1 MVSNRQ
7 MLKVLDKSDLDAIH
21 GATLQVL
28 EHTGVLVNSDEH
40 LDLLQ
45 NKGLPV
51 DRQTRIVKMP
61 EAVVMEAVRS
71 AKHNFKWHARSEKHT
86 IQVVDGKTKI
96 GPGAE
101 CSYYIDPETDKARI
115 PTLEDGLAA
124 CRLLDALPNVQ
135 IAYVPMYVG
144 DVPEDAARM
153 LQMAGGLINSGKCTF
168 GGSFNRDDVEMSI
181 RLGEAILGDREKLKK
196 KPLFCGY
203 VDPISPLAHE
213 HTMLEALT
221 GYAKMEMPVF
231 VTVMALAG
239 GTAPASLAG
248 LLVQMNA
255 EVLSSIVIMNTVTK
269 TPKAIYGSVSCP
281 LDMRTGISATGS
293 PEFSLIG
300 VGAIQLAKYYHLPSN
315 MGVQSD
321 SKGVDSQTAY
331 EKTLAA
337 LAAISAGADFC
348 DLFIGSTEAFNSW
361 SPVQTIIDEEI
372 ASNALRFA
380 EGIEVNDETL
390 SVDLINRVGPM
401 GSYLKQKD
409 TLVQFRKEHSFA
421 ELSDRNTRSAWEAAG
436 SKDAK
441 RRAKE
446 RMVELLN
453 SHTPEPLE
461 TEVRKNI
468 DSLIREY
475 TKSYGADSLEKRR
488 QNA

>member
-1 MVSNRQ
+1 MVSNKQ
-7 MLKVLDKSDLDAIH
+7 MLKILDKSDLDAIH

-28 EHTGVLVNSDEH
+28 QQTGVLVNSDEH

-45 NKGLPV
+45 NKGLQV
-51 DRQTRIVKMP
+51 DRQTKIVKMP
-61 EAVVMEAVRS
+61 ESAVMEAVKS
-71 AKHNFKWHARSEKHT
+71 AKHNFKWYARSEKHS
-86 IQVVDGKTKI
+86 IEVVDGKSKL

-101 CSYYIDPETDKARI
+101 CSYYLDPETDRARL
-115 PTLEDGLAA
+115 PNLEDGITC

-135 IAYVPMYVG
+135 IAYIPMYVN
-144 DVPEDAARM
+144 DVPESAVRI

-168 GGSFNRDDVEMSI
+168 GGSQNKADVEMSMRI
-181 RLGEAILGDREKLKK
+181 GEAILGDREKLRK

-221 GYAKMEMPVF
+221 GYAGMDMPVF

-255 EVLSSIVIMNTVTK
+255 EVLSSIVIMSTVTK
-269 TPKAIYGSVSCP
+269 APKAVYGSVSCP
-281 LDMRTGISATGS
+281 LDMRTGISVTGS

-300 VGAIQLAKYYHLPSN
+300 VGATQLAKYYRLPSN

-321 SKGVDSQTAY
+321 SKTADAQTAY
-331 EKTLAA
+331 EKTFAGLAA
-337 LAAISAGADFC
+337 VSAGADFC
-348 DLFIGSTEAFNSW
+348 DLFIGSMEAFNTW
-361 SPVQTIIDEEI
+361 SPVQAIIDEEI

-380 EGIEVNDETL
+380 QGIEVNDETL
-390 SVDLINRVGPM
+390 SVDLINKVGPM

-409 TLVQFRKEHSFA
+409 TMLRFRKEHSFA
-421 ELSDRNTRSAWEAAG
+421 ELTDRNTRTAWEASG

-461 TEVRKNI
+461 TEVRKDI

>member
-1 MVSNRQ
+1 VVSNRQ
-7 MLKVLDKSDLDAIH
+7 MLRVLDKSDLDAIH

-28 EHTGVLVNSDEH
+28 ERTGVLVNSDEH

-45 NKGLPV
+45 NKGLLV
-51 DRQTRIVKMP
+51 DRQTKIVKMP
-61 EAVVMEAVRS
+61 ESAVMEAVKS
-71 AKHNFKWHARSEKHT
+71 AKHNFKWHARCEKNT
-86 IQVVDGKTKI
+86 IQVVDGKTKF

-101 CSYYIDPETDKARI
+101 CSYYIDPETDKARV
-115 PTLEDGLAA
+115 PTLEDGLTC

-135 IAYVPMYVG
+135 IAYVPTWIS
-144 DVPEDAARM
+144 DVPESESRFI
-153 LQMAGGLINSGKCTF
+153 QMVAGLINSGKCTF
-168 GGSFNRDDVEMSI
+168 GGSVNKADVEMSLRI
-181 RLGEAILGDREKLKK
+181 GEAIVGDREKLKK

-221 GYAKMEMPVF
+221 GYASMEMPVF

-255 EVLSSIVIMNTVTK
+255 EVLSSIVIMSTVTK
-269 TPKAIYGSVSCP
+269 APKAVYGSVSCP
-281 LDMRTGISATGS
+281 LDMRTGVSATGS

-300 VGAIQLAKYYHLPSN
+300 VGAIQLAKYYRIPSN
-315 MGVQSD
+315 MGIQSD
-321 SKGVDSQTAY
+321 SKAVDPQTAY
-331 EKTLAA
+331 EKAFAA
-337 LAAISAGADFC
+337 LAAVSAGADFC
-348 DLFIGSTEAFNSW
+348 DLFIGSTEAFNTW
-361 SPVQTIIDEEI
+361 SPVQAIIDEEI
-372 ASNALRFA
+372 ASNTIRFA
-380 EGIEVNDETL
+380 RGIEVSEETL
-390 SVDLINRVGPM
+390 SVDVINKVGPM

-409 TLVQFRKEHSFA
+409 TMLRFRKEHSFA
-421 ELSDRNTRSAWEAAG
+421 KLTDRNARSTWEAAG

-441 RRAKE
+441 RRAKD

-475 TKSYGADSLEKRR
+475 TKTYGADSLEKRR
-488 QNA
+488 PSA

>member
-21 GATLQVL
+21 GASLLVL
-28 EHTGVLVNSDEH
+28 ERTGVLVNSEEV

-45 NKGLPV
+45 NKGLAV
-51 DRQTRIVKMP
+51 DRQTRIVRMP
-61 EAVVMEAVRS
+61 EATVMEAVKS

-86 IQVVDGKTKI
+86 IQVVDGVTKL

-101 CSYYIDPETDKARI
+101 CSYYLDPETGMARA
-115 PTLEDGLAA
+115 PTLDDGLAC
-124 CRLLDALPNVQ
+124 CRLLDALSNVQ
-135 IAYVPMYVG
+135 IAYVPMYVS
-144 DVPEDAARM
+144 DVPEGTERM

-168 GGSFNRDDVEMSI
+168 GGSFNKADVEMSI
-181 RLGEAILGDREKLKK
+181 RLGEAILGDRELLKK

-221 GYAKMEMPVF
+221 GYARMEMPVF
-231 VTVMALAG
+231 VTVMGLAG

-255 EVLSSIVIMNTVTK
+255 EVLSSIVIMSTVTK
-269 TPKAIYGSVSCP
+269 SPKAVYGSVSCP
-281 LDMRTGISATGS
+281 LDMRTGISTTGS

-300 VGAIQLAKYYHLPSN
+300 VAGIQMAKYYRLPSN

-321 SKGVDSQTAY
+321 SKIVDEQTAY
-331 EKTLAA
+331 EKTFAA
-337 LAAISAGADFC
+337 LAAVAAGADFC
-348 DLFIGSTEAFNSW
+348 DLFIGSTEAFNTW
-361 SPVQTIIDEEI
+361 SPVQAIIDEEI

-401 GSYLKQKD
+401 GNYLKQKD
-409 TLVQFRKEHSFA
+409 TMVRFRKEHSVA
-421 ELSDRNTRSAWEAAG
+421 GLSDRASRSAWEAAG
-436 SKDAK
+436 SKDA
-441 RRAKE
+441 RLRAKE

-475 TKSYGADSLEKRR
+475 TKTYGADSLEKRR
-488 QNA
+488 

>member
-1 MVSNRQ
+1 MVSNGQ
-7 MLKVLDKSDLDAIH
+7 MLKVLDKGDLDAIH

-28 EHTGVLVNSDEH
+28 ERTGVLVNSDEH

-45 NKGLPV
+45 NKGLLV
-51 DRQTRIVKMP
+51 DRQTRIVKIP
-61 EAVVMEAVRS
+61 EAAVMEAVKN
-71 AKHNFKWHARSEKHT
+71 AKRNFKWYARSEKNS
-86 IQVVDGKTKI
+86 IQVVDGRTKL

-101 CSYYIDPETDKARI
+101 CSYYIDPETEMARA
-115 PTLEDGLAA
+115 PTLEDGLAC

-135 IAYVPMYVG
+135 IAYVPMYVS
-144 DVPEDAARM
+144 DVPESSARM
-153 LQMAGGLINSGKCTF
+153 LQMAGGLINSSKCTF
-168 GGSFNRDDVEMSI
+168 GGSFNKDDVEMSM
-181 RLGEAILGDREKLKK
+181 RLGEAILGDREKLRK

-269 TPKAIYGSVSCP
+269 APKAIYGSVSCP
-281 LDMRTGISATGS
+281 LDMRTGISVTGS

-300 VGAIQLAKYYHLPSN
+300 VGAVQLAKYYRLPSN
-315 MGVQSD
+315 MGIQSD
-321 SKGVDSQTAY
+321 SKTVDAQTAY
-331 EKTLAA
+331 EKAFAA
-337 LAAISAGADFC
+337 LAAVSAGADFC
-348 DLFIGSTEAFNSW
+348 DLFVGSTEAFNSW
-361 SPVQTIIDEEI
+361 SPVQAIIDDEI

-380 EGIEVNDETL
+380 HGIEVNDETL
-390 SVDLINRVGPM
+390 SVDLINKVGPM

-409 TLVQFRKEHSFA
+409 TLLRFRKEHSFA
-421 ELSDRNTRSAWEAAG
+421 KLTDRNTRSAWEAAG

-441 RRAKE
+441 RRAKD

-461 TEVRKNI
+461 TDVRKSI

-475 TKSYGADSLEKRR
+475 TKTYGADSLEKRR
-488 QNA
+488 HYT